1 MPLSIHAIPVL
12 TDNYAWLLRDEATGV
27 TAIVDPGDATPVE
40 HALQEHG
47 NRLDFILLTHHHH
60 DHIGGTDAL
69 RARYHA
75 KVAGPAAEQHRMPH
89 MDIPLNDNDRLEI
102 GQSVGRVLAMPGH
115 TLGHISYY
123 FDQPPALFC
132 GDTLFSL
139 GCGRLFE
146 GTAPQMFASLSRL
159 HDLPAQTRI
168 CCGHEYTLSNGS
180 FALHVDPENAALKD
194 RVQEVRMLREQ
205 GLPSV
210 PSTLEMERATNP
222 FLRAADA
229 TTFAALRKHKDTF

>member
-27 TAIVDPGDATPVE
+27 TAIVDPGDAAPVE

>member
-102 GQSVGRVLAMPGH
+102 GQSMGRVLAMPGH

-146 GTAPQMFASLSRL
+146 GTAQQMFASLSRL

-168 CCGHEYTLSNGS
+168 CCGHEYTLSNSS
-180 FALHVDPENAALKD
+180 FALHVDPENAPLKD

-229 TTFAALRKHKDTF
+229 ATFAALRKHKDTF